1 MSDRETE
8 RENERSRARLQWLLL
23 PPPQQ
28 CLLLNKVFGFDW
40 RLHRARQPR
49 DTVHL
54 CFMSNYPGYPTK
66 AQLFISTTSNSG
78 ANVNVTTPLYDPDFL
93 ESIVVQRAQVVK
105 VRASY
110 YTDEG

>member
-1 MSDRETE
+1 MSARE
-8 RENERSRARLQWLLL
+8 RVFSGYFF
-23 PPPQQ
+23 
-28 CLLLNKVFGFDW
+28 LLNNANYLIKYLVLIGVCTGLDNQGTQFI
-40 RLHRARQPR
+40 
-49 DTVHL
+49 L
-54 CFMSNYPGYPTK
+54 CFMSNYPGHPTE

-110 YTDEG
+110 YTDEC